1 MCNELIEKLKWAQ
14 TEKLNILSGFDGFV
28 DEIIHVVDKR
38 IDKDNYIRVKTIED
52 YGHKILN
59 AAGVSSN
66 IENVVVQRKM
76 GGNGPIFANGLHCL
90 GVDVTYLGAV
100 GTHSFEDVFS
110 DFSKKVKLIGIAE
123 PAHTDAIEFNDG
135 KLICSKLSSFNG
147 LTWDK
152 LVEKVGVSG
161 FAKLI
166 DDAHILSF
174 NNWTMILSMN
184 DIWAHI
190 IQDILP
196 LTQKDLSEK
205 IIFFDL
211 ADPQKRSKDDLAKAV
226 KLILE
231 FRKIGLNVVLGLNY
245 REALQ
250 IGDIVLGR
258 VLSQNET
265 IEKLTRDLGE
275 MLNINCLLV
284 HRHKEA
290 ACFTNNTYY
299 EMSVPYC
306 NTPKLTTG
314 AGDNFNSGFVYA
326 YANQM
331 TPDECLKC
339 AIGTSGYYVR
349 NGHSPTINEL
359 VSFFVEWDSGELA

>member
-1 MCNELIEKLKWAQ
+1 MDPY
-14 TEKLNILSGFDGFV
+14 F
-28 DEIIHVVDKR
+28 
-38 IDKDNYIRVKTIED
+38 
-52 YGHKILN
+52 
-59 AAGVSSN
+59 
-66 IENVVVQRKM
+66 
-76 GGNGPIFANGLHCL
+76 
-90 GVDVTYLGAV
+90 
-100 GTHSFEDVFS
+100 
-110 DFSKKVKLIGIAE
+110 
-123 PAHTDAIEFNDG
+123 
-135 KLICSKLSSFNG
+135 
-147 LTWDK
+147 
-152 LVEKVGVSG
+152 
-161 FAKLI
+161 
-166 DDAHILSF
+166 
-174 NNWTMILSMN
+174 
-184 DIWAHI
+184 
-190 IQDILP
+190 QDILP

-211 ADPQKRSKDDLAKAV
+211 ADPQKRSKDDLAKSV

-275 MLNINCLLV
+275 MLNLNCLLV

>member
-1 MCNELIEKLKWAQ
+1 MK
-14 TEKLNILSGFDGFV
+14 
-28 DEIIHVVDKR
+28 
-38 IDKDNYIRVKTIED
+38 KT
-52 YGHKILN
+52 
-59 AAGVSSN
+59 
-66 IENVVVQRKM
+66 
-76 GGNGPIFANGLHCL
+76 
-90 GVDVTYLGAV
+90 
-100 GTHSFEDVFS
+100 
-110 DFSKKVKLIGIAE
+110 
-123 PAHTDAIEFNDG
+123 
-135 KLICSKLSSFNG
+135 SKLLS
-147 LTWDK
+147 
-152 LVEKVGVSG
+152 
-161 FAKLI
+161 LI
-166 DDAHILSF
+166 I
-174 NNWTMILSMN
+174 NNKSW
-184 DIWAHI
+184 I
-190 IQDILP
+190 I
-196 LTQKDLSEK
+196 
-205 IIFFDL
+205 
-211 ADPQKRSKDDLAKAV
+211 
-226 KLILE
+226 LILLIMVASVVSKGL
-231 FRKIGLNVVLGLNY
+231 FFTADNLISVLKQNSYLGLNVVLGLNY

-275 MLNINCLLV
+275 MLNLNCLLV

-331 TPDECLKC
+331 MPDECLKC

>member
-1 MCNELIEKLKWAQ
+1 MQAVSKR
-14 TEKLNILSGFDGFV
+14 SGHSFA
-28 DEIIHVVDKR
+28 
-38 IDKDNYIRVKTIED
+38 
-52 YGHKILN
+52 ILN
-59 AAGVSSN
+59 LQILYTVSFLSRFNASAICLGGLISSN
-66 IENVVVQRKM
+66 EM
-76 GGNGPIFANGLHCL
+76 IFEE
-90 GVDVTYLGAV
+90 GVIP
-100 GTHSFEDVFS
+100 S
-110 DFSKKVKLIGIAE
+110 DFISV
-123 PAHTDAIEFNDG
+123 
-135 KLICSKLSSFNG
+135 
-147 LTWDK
+147 
-152 LVEKVGVSG
+152 V
-161 FAKLI
+161 
-166 DDAHILSF
+166 
-174 NNWTMILSMN
+174 
-184 DIWAHI
+184 
-190 IQDILP
+190 
-196 LTQKDLSEK
+196 
-205 IIFFDL
+205 
-211 ADPQKRSKDDLAKAV
+211 
-226 KLILE
+226 
-231 FRKIGLNVVLGLNY
+231 GLNVVLGLNY

-275 MLNINCLLV
+275 MLNLNCLLV

>member
-1 MCNELIEKLKWAQ
+1 MEQPRRYITSTNYTYFACEQLHTQLTIISPDRNWRVYAKKHF
-14 TEKLNILSGFDGFV
+14 IL
-28 DEIIHVVDKR
+28 
-38 IDKDNYIRVKTIED
+38 
-52 YGHKILN
+52 YG
-59 AAGVSSN
+59 
-66 IENVVVQRKM
+66 
-76 GGNGPIFANGLHCL
+76 C
-90 GVDVTYLGAV
+90 
-100 GTHSFEDVFS
+100 FS
-110 DFSKKVKLIGIAE
+110 V
-123 PAHTDAIEFNDG
+123 
-135 KLICSKLSSFNG
+135 
-147 LTWDK
+147 
-152 LVEKVGVSG
+152 
-161 FAKLI
+161 
-166 DDAHILSF
+166 HILSF

-184 DIWAHI
+184 DIWTHI

-275 MLNINCLLV
+275 MLNLNCLLV